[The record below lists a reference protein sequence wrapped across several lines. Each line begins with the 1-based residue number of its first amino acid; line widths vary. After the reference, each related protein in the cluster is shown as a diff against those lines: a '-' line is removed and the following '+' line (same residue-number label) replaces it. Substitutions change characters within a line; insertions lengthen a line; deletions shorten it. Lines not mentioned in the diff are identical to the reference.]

1 MAASE
6 IEKLERL
13 VRENP
18 KGRQFAILADAY
30 RKDGQYQRALDVLGP
45 GLDHHPDYVSARVV
59 LGRVLMAMGESAKA
73 KEAFTRVVALDPESV
88 IALKALADL
97 AEEQGD
103 GGEALQRASQLLTVD
118 PGNEEAQKQVERLS
132 AANPAPAEVRLS
144 GIVPI
149 DLGATEEL
157 PPAPAEAPAAA
168 SEATAA
174 PFEAMRPPVVKTK
187 EIPVISVQSLAPS
200 FTPTSEPLE
209 QAPEP
214 IPLMPLSEEAQV
226 ERVAGEVQPLAALE
240 PTSFEPPAP
249 GTTTERLAGIDPTG
263 MSESEVAAIGAA
275 PGFEPTSGPLDTT
288 EVPRTSMIGL
298 ETIAGEPEASPT
310 GEPLEPPE
318 PPRVSMVGLE
328 SIAGEPEGP
337 AAPQASD
344 DIGLEK
350 EQDLEIGASATNEY
364 QEASAAETLR
374 RRSGANEFQVSSDA
388 DMLDADAAGGDD
400 AMATG
405 GTDLAFITP
414 DPEPEA
420 TPTLAI
426 PAPTPQAPVF
436 TPAPLPP
443 EDPEPA
449 VSEPEPVVTEAM
461 AELYASQ
468 GHLHEALAVYHQLA
482 ERNPGE
488 TRFQDRIVELEMFA
502 GGAPAP
508 EPVAYDAPAPP
519 EPMAP
524 TAPLTPPAVG
534 APPAREVWDARST
547 GGKPVGSWLSE
558 VFAESLPRDE
568 STAAPAPAAAL
579 EPEPIE
585 MLAPEPAVLPVPEP
599 PPAIAE
605 TPLQM
610 MELTPSEPGSAPAAP
625 SGQPTRPASG
635 SFSLTNVF
643 GDERP
648 SSATVKSGS
657 FDDFFG
663 APAAPAA
670 TPPAPAPGSPSIRTT
685 RPSASTPASEDDL
698 SSFQDWLKGL
708 KK

>member
-30 RKDGQYQRALDVLGP
+30 RKDGQFQRALDVLGP
-45 GLDHHPDYVSARVV
+45 GLEHHPDYVSARVV

-144 GIVPI
+144 GIVPL
-149 DLGATEEL
+149 DLGAVAEL
-157 PPAPAEAPAAA
+157 PPVVPETPAAGGD
-168 SEATAA
+168 ATSA
-174 PFEAMRPPVVKTK
+174 PFEAVKPPVAKTK

-200 FTPTSEPLE
+200 FTPTPEPLE

-226 ERVAGEVQPLAALE
+226 ERIAGEVQPLAALE
-240 PTSFEPPAP
+240 PTAFEGPVAGAP
-249 GTTTERLAGIDPTG
+249 SERLAGMDPTG

-275 PGFEPTSGPLDTT
+275 PGFEPTSGPVDPTDL
-288 EVPRTSMIGL
+288 PRTSLI
-298 ETIAGEPEASPT
+298 
-310 GEPLEPPE
+310 
-318 PPRVSMVGLE
+318 GLE
-328 SIAGEPEGP
+328 SIAGVPEVEQEQVP
-337 AAPQASD
+337 AAASGD

-388 DMLDADAAGGDD
+388 DMLDSSAAGGAD
-400 AMATG
+400 AMETG

-420 TPTLAI
+420 EAPPTLAI
-426 PAPTPQAPVF
+426 PVPAPQAPVF

-482 ERNPGE
+482 ERSPGE

-502 GGAPAP
+502 GGAPAAMP
-508 EPVAYDAPAPP
+508 EYDAP
-519 EPMAP
+519 
-524 TAPLTPPAVG
+524 PPAPSTP
-534 APPAREVWDARST
+534 APSVAVPSAREVWDARST

-558 VFAESLPRDE
+558 VFAGSLPRDE
-568 STAAPAPAAAL
+568 SMAASAPAAAAEPEAIEVFAPEPPAPPAPAAA
-579 EPEPIE
+579 
-585 MLAPEPAVLPVPEP
+585 P

-610 MELTPSEPGSAPAAP
+610 MELTPPEPASAPVPP
-625 SGQPTRPASG
+625 SGQPTRPASA

-643 GDERP
+643 GEERP
-648 SSATVKSGS
+648 SSATVKGGS

-670 TPPAPAPGSPSIRTT
+670 TPPAPAPGAPSIRST